1 MPFPIIF
8 QANIVVLFH
17 ATAISR
23 GFQCT
28 AFIGSVRQNCIIE
41 GIMGND
47 RGIVTG
53 QNASVLC
60 RFLRNPEYLVT
71 FSLLTM

>member
-1 MPFPIIF
+1 M
-8 QANIVVLFH
+8 VLYH

-28 AFIGSVRQNCIIE
+28 AFIGSVRQACIIE

-47 RGIVTG
+47 SLVTG

-60 RFLRNPEYLVT
+60 RFLRNPEYLVS
-71 FSLLTM
+71 FLKINFDF